1 MSFAGDAAAALL
13 MVRDVLEW
21 SATPARWADISN
33 TAATLTTAIALGDDE
48 ALQEAVYTLE
58 LLAPV
63 RGPARVLDS
72 RVPAPDMVRSRLAA
86 AARILEDLTAPD
98 QTGTQFF
105 PVAIYLSDGAV
116 HDAVEH
122 AVTDLAES
130 ADLVIASRQP
140 PLTGSWFRRMRA
152 VLRTPAGEE
161 VLATAVHAADARLA
175 RRPDAEV
182 TAMLLQNLSP
192 VITALQPTKDAIIR
206 VGAVLIV
213 KTDWMVVVH
222 QLTSRQQLVLDH
234 LPGLETAPHLILHE
248 LGLPRGGEG
257 PPGGTPRTAGLT
269 DPDGV
274 SLPAPPGRLA
284 AGVRGSSPSRREC
297 RRAAPAARSA

>member
-1 MSFAGDAAAALL
+1 MSSGDDAAALL
-13 MVRDVLEW
+13 MVRDAMEW
-21 SATPARWADISN
+21 SATPARWDDIGN

-48 ALQEAVYTLE
+48 ALREAVYTLE
-58 LLAPV
+58 LFAPV
-63 RGPARVLDS
+63 RGPAGVLDT
-72 RVPAPDMVRSRLAA
+72 RVPAPDAVRSRLAA

-98 QTGTQFF
+98 QAGPQFI
-105 PVAIYLSDGAV
+105 PMAIYLSDDAI
-116 HDAVEH
+116 HDTVER

-130 ADLVIASRQP
+130 AGLVIASRP
-140 PLTGSWFRRMRA
+140 PPVTGSWFRRLRA

-161 VLATAVHAADARLA
+161 VLATAVHAADTRLA

-206 VGAVLIV
+206 VGAVLVV

-222 QLTSRQQLVLDH
+222 QLTPRQQLVLDH

-257 PPGGTPRTAGLT
+257 PPGGHHA
-269 DPDGV
+269 DG
-274 SLPAPPGRLA
+274 RQD
-284 AGVRGSSPSRREC
+284 
-297 RRAAPAARSA
+297 